1 MKRAAVIGLGD
12 ISMVHIPALLAHP
25 EIELVAV
32 CDVVKENRSW
42 VPEEIPFYTDYVEM
56 VKAEKPDCVHICLPH
71 YLHYPVAKELASLG
85 VDIFC
90 EKPLALNT
98 EEAFAFAKLEEEY
111 NVKICI
117 SLQNRRNETVETLK
131 EIIDSKKYG
140 NVVGIKG
147 HVFWYRPKSYYDIKP
162 WRGKLSTAGGGCM
175 INQSVHTLDL
185 MQYLTGDKVKSI
197 KGSVSQILDYGIEVE
212 DTASARLYFENGA
225 VGMFFATV
233 ANYENHSVEL
243 HVKCENKEFLI
254 RNSIL
259 YRIEEDGLVQIIE
272 DARLPGTKFYYGA
285 SHSKLIA
292 EFYEVLEGRSTT
304 YIHPA
309 DAVMSIRLI
318 DSIVKSSKTNKEIEL

>member
-12 ISMVHIPALLAHP
+12 ISMVHIPVLLEHP
-25 EIELVAV
+25 EIDLVAV

-42 VPEEIPFYTDYVEM
+42 VPEEIPFYTDYIEM

-259 YRIEEDGLVQIIE
+259 YSVENDGLVQIIE

-318 DSIVKSSKTNKEIEL
+318 DSIVESSKTNKQIEL